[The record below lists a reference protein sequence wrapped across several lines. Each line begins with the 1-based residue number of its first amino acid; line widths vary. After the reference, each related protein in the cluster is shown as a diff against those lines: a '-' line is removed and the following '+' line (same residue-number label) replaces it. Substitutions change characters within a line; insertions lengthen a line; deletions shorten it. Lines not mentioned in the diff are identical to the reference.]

1 MSTSQLYLFTQPTT
15 LGKNLIKIQVAI
27 LKSRTVPDLPTLER
41 VYKNVTITV
50 TSGDI
55 TKLEVD
61 AIVNAANSRLIMGG
75 GVAGAILR
83 AGGREIQEE
92 ANKKAPVPVGKA
104 VATTAG
110 KLKAKYVIHA
120 PTMERP
126 AMPTSKQNVRLATRG
141 ALECARKL
149 GVSIIAFPGMGT
161 GVGGLN
167 VEEAVNVMV
176 DEVKKHIESG
186 TPLKN
191 IMLVGFTADLTRAFE
206 RALQK
211 SLP

>member
-1 MSTSQLYLFTQPTT
+1 MT
-15 LGKNLIKIQVAI
+15 
-27 LKSRTVPDLPTLER
+27 TLER

-50 TSGDI
+50 TLGDI

-61 AIVNAANSRLIMGG
+61 AIVNAANSHLIMGG

-83 AGGREIQEE
+83 AGGKEIQQE
-92 ANKKAPVPVGKA
+92 ANKKAPVPIGKA

-141 ALECARKL
+141 ALECARQL
-149 GVSIIAFPGMGT
+149 GVGSVAFPGMGT

-167 VEEAVNVMV
+167 LEEAAEVMV
-176 DEVKKHIESG
+176 AEIKRHIESG
-186 TPLKN
+186 TQLKN
-191 IMLVGFTADLTRAFE
+191 IILVGFNTDLTRAFE
-206 RALQK
+206 RASQK
-211 SLP
+211 SLL